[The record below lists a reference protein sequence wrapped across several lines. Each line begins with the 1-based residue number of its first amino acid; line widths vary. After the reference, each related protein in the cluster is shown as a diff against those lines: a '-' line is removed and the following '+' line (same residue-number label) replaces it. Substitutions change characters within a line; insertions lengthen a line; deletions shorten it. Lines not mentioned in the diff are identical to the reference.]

1 MERLLKDLIFRWTYI
16 FYVVAADEN
25 NPYSYN
31 DWETVINL
39 DGIIHR
45 SLGPS
50 LVDPNTNEWSPGRD
64 SITLNVHRDNGFL
77 RVGPITNST
86 GFFFLQQYN
95 IYLSDE
101 NNEIQMIGGQM
112 KLYGIFLG
120 YGNDIIQEPVN
131 LFQTQ
136 APILGITLLN
146 CDFSYTEIGQ
156 TCVLIVNIAQEAF
169 QSPGIADYSIKSL
182 GCFLYYTQ
190 PIVNDATSLNLFGFV
205 LGTNGMQQDD
215 GTENGIIR
223 QIISV
228 SNNGYD
234 TFVKLND
241 DETGSI
247 INITI
252 IDNTFNK
259 PGGKYY
265 VLIDDGFVKDRKYQE
280 PILELAKAIPV
291 SPGRITTNGRHEI
304 DTSVSPEQ
312 YLLSI
317 NIKKAMNKD
326 EERSFGSYAIFE
338 CGISIAKFASTIL
351 FASIDAGS
359 VENVFTTS
367 SSKELE
373 ESDVSLGI
381 VNYHSDDTADQNS
394 DISEKDGKDSDV
406 SIQNDDSL
414 ENVTTV
420 LNKISTSKE
429 RLQKINELTVE
440 LRKVK
445 IELNKK
451 IAKEKLKGEV
461 QEELN
466 KADKLQDQ
474 LKCGSSRDLKK
485 KNQKS
490 QRSCERNIR
499 ELIEALEKT
508 KGLKEDLEYS
518 EEELETE
525 NKEEI
530 FNKHDLREELE
541 GVIEFGELIQTGLSL
556 NNKYV
561 KETRRSE
568 KLIHNFKSIKD
579 KFKEKFKRYI
589 EEDQPSKKKYRK
601 FSKWLKDHRDNQII
615 IDISHLKLLG
625 STLQIQ
631 TSKLNWLKSKVPSRI
646 RDLNFDASQL
656 FWEVSLMFLLMILLF
671 SEHVIKKLIFH
682 I

>member
-1 MERLLKDLIFRWTYI
+1 M
-16 FYVVAADEN
+16 
-25 NPYSYN
+25 
-31 DWETVINL
+31 
-39 DGIIHR
+39 
-45 SLGPS
+45 
-50 LVDPNTNEWSPGRD
+50 
-64 SITLNVHRDNGFL
+64 SIT
-77 RVGPITNST
+77 
-86 GFFFLQQYN
+86 
-95 IYLSDE
+95 
-101 NNEIQMIGGQM
+101 
-112 KLYGIFLG
+112 
-120 YGNDIIQEPVN
+120 
-131 LFQTQ
+131 
-136 APILGITLLN
+136 IL
-146 CDFSYTEIGQ
+146 
-156 TCVLIVNIAQEAF
+156 
-169 QSPGIADYSIKSL
+169 
-182 GCFLYYTQ
+182 
-190 PIVNDATSLNLFGFV
+190 
-205 LGTNGMQQDD
+205 QDD

-451 IAKEKLKGEV
+451 
-461 QEELN
+461 
-466 KADKLQDQ
+466 
-474 LKCGSSRDLKK
+474 
-485 KNQKS
+485 NQKS

-530 FNKHDLREELE
+530 FNKHDLREEDKCE
-541 GVIEFGELIQTGLSL
+541 ISTCTFKKSEENYKCLIYIQG
-556 NNKYV
+556 
-561 KETRRSE
+561 RSE

-671 SEHVIKKLIFH
+671 RYDFYFDYIVAEAERICLWLRIAMSFVRSLAIVYVSEDGCVWCDAHNLNR
-682 I
+682 